1 MINQN
6 RIEHFGHYQGYN
18 RGGDQNEV
26 DKHTADVSN
35 HYSRKSLSSLLLEAL
50 TQAGKDPDNLTRDDI
65 TGFEEFH
72 IGGRESTRA
81 LAKLAKL
88 TTGLKLLDVGSGI
101 GGPARTLADEYG
113 CDVTGLDLTEEYVDA
128 AQMLTER
135 VGLSDKARFVQ
146 GSALEMPFET
156 DSFDIVWMQHVS
168 MNIKDKRQLFSEIKR
183 MLKPGGQLVFHEIM
197 AGENGGNSDLH
208 YPVFWASGPGL
219 SFLSPPE
226 SIKDMLSDIGLDSVI
241 WIETTRDSSAF
252 FEKMLASVSAGDPP
266 PLGLGI
272 LVGKDAPVK
281 AKNVLKNLQ
290 ENRLRVIQAVLS
302 CSKS

>member
-1 MINQN
+1 M
-6 RIEHFGHYQGYN
+6 E
-18 RGGDQNEV
+18 
-26 DKHTADVSN
+26 KHTADVSQ

-50 TQAGKDPDNLTRDDI
+50 TQAGKDPDHLTRDDI

-81 LAKLAKL
+81 LADLAKL

-113 CDVTGLDLTEEYVDA
+113 CDVTGLDLTAEYVNA

-146 GSALEMPFET
+146 GSALEMPFDN
-156 DSFDIVWMQHVS
+156 DSFEIVWMQHVS
-168 MNIKDKRQLFSEIKR
+168 MNIKDKRQLFSELKR
-183 MLKPGGQLVFHEIM
+183 VLKPNGRLVFHEIM
-197 AGENGGNSDLH
+197 AGETNESSELH

-219 SFLSPPE
+219 SFLSTPE
-226 SIKDMLSDIGLDSVI
+226 SIRELLSEVGLEPGI
-241 WIETTRDSSAF
+241 WNETTRDSSAF
-252 FEKMLASVSAGDPP
+252 FEKMLASLSAGGPS
-266 PLGLGI
+266 PLGLGV
-272 LVGKDAPVK
+272 LVGQDAPIK
-281 AKNVLKNLQ
+281 AKNVLKNLK

-302 CSKS
+302 SSKS